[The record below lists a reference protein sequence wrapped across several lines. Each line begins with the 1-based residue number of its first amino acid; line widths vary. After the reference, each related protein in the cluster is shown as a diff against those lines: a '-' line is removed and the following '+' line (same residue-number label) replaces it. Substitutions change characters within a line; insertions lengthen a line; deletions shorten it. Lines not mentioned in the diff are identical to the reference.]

1 MVRIVVVS
9 LAALLAAACKP
20 AAHGKVSG
28 RIPAADAPAEPA
40 EPASARATA
49 PASSLVSASGV
60 DVSAPMDLHGCIDQ
74 ALDLVHMRD
83 IGRESKC
90 LAATAGQFVCE
101 CLDAIGAPSSQHHNC
116 TLGGEMP
123 GRRLAQSTARS
134 RDDNHFSFNVLT
146 HESAPHFLT
155 RGIVCR

>member
-60 DVSAPMDLHGCIDQ
+60 DVSAPMDLHGSQ
-74 ALDLVHMRD
+74 PAWAVKLRRD
-83 IGRESKC
+83 AILLERAGQGEV
-90 LAATAGQFVCE
+90 LAANPGGRLEGEQAVWQTSATGAGGDLTISLRAEACV
-101 CLDAIGAPSSQHHNC
+101 DALSGRSFPYRAVVEFTGQRLTGC
-116 TLGGEMP
+116 GGP
-123 GRRLAQSTARS
+123 LR
-134 RDDNHFSFNVLT
+134 
-146 HESAPHFLT
+146 
-155 RGIVCR
+155 